1 MPTLTG
7 SAVGAGAARADRP
20 SLFARSDAVIPLVV
34 NVAPVV
40 VNEEALSKTA
50 GDGVV
55 KRFVALATQKEAA
68 DGVLERY
75 SNTTDSG
82 SKAELTEILGLPRP
96 NSLLPMYSD
105 ASHSVSPEPL
115 R

>member
-1 MPTLTG
+1 M
-7 SAVGAGAARADRP
+7 
-20 SLFARSDAVIPLVV
+20 
-34 NVAPVV
+34 
-40 VNEEALSKTA
+40 
-50 GDGVV
+50 V

-75 SNTTDSG
+75 SNATNSG
-82 SKAELTEILGLPRP
+82 SKTELTEILGLPRP

>member
-1 MPTLTG
+1 MSPQL
-7 SAVGAGAARADRP
+7 SSMKKP
-20 SLFARSDAVIPLVV
+20 CKQQEM
-34 NVAPVV
+34 VA
-40 VNEEALSKTA
+40 
-50 GDGVV
+50 V
-55 KRFVALATQKEAA
+55 KRFVAPATQKEAA

-75 SNTTDSG
+75 SNATNSG
-82 SKAELTEILGLPRP
+82 SKTELTEMFGLPRP